1 MIFITEDWPFVC
13 ADQEF
18 LGFEFGVSD
27 DLVTGGVPN
36 RELKAYYNITK
47 MAYYQTHARWLRDKQ
62 QYLHNIYFYSR
73 PFLKGWDKF
82 PKFWKSLSSLFPR
95 QSFTFSWF
103 ILLPELGWPIET
115 PGGRSSLGGTPAEGG
130 MPSAPDNPG
139 GGNPPGN
146 WKTEKT
152 KKCSK

>member
-73 PFLKGWDKF
+73 PLLNGWDKF
-82 PKFWKSLSSLFPR
+82 EISQVLKKFKFVIPPLILYLFMIHIIARVGLAHRNTRGQVKP
-95 QSFTFSWF
+95 W
-103 ILLPELGWPIET
+103 GY
-115 PGGRSSLGGTPAEGG
+115 
-130 MPSAPDNPG
+130 PG
-139 GGNPPGN
+139 GG
-146 WKTEKT
+146 WHA
-152 KKCSK
+152 KCTW